1 MTIATCSRCSNT
13 GYLGDRFCSCP
24 FAATLRDR
32 IETAPEFAEFRRKR
46 AEVDYTLKRIEEGSP
61 IDVPADAPADVKG
74 RIRAYNALVD
84 NTDAAK
90 HWRAQG
96 CPPGE
101 ILPPDNP
108 EVN

>member
-1 MTIATCSRCSNT
+1 MTPTICPRCSNT

-46 AEVDYTLKRIEEGSP
+46 AEIDRMLAALEAGQLEIEGIPPSYGRTRP
-61 IDVPADAPADVKG
+61 VAVPDDAPAGVKE
-74 RIRAYNALVD
+74 RIRTYNALV
-84 NTDAAK
+84 NPTS
-90 HWRAQG
+90 
-96 CPPGE
+96 
-101 ILPPDNP
+101 NP